1 MKRINIED
9 FFETEHCPET
19 ISQIDKQAKQ
29 FSHKKQNYFNTRT
42 KDTIYKQ
49 TFKGLLIE
57 EINKFILQKYKKLYF
72 CDIFADNS
80 RHNSDMFDLMTV
92 NGQTIDIKSWSP
104 RGTNASTKNLDY
116 EWTKKRRVDFYA
128 VFNLPTF
135 HQVKTFHFLELKH
148 TLKTIDFYGFIP
160 FKSFENQ
167 LSYYPETGF
176 VKPKAIGK
184 HQNYFYVLPD
194 KAPTNA
200 KNVVNDNFDDY
211 LNLFKPKTLFYPK
224 QSKIKL
230 KIDKNEPLSCITVT
244 TKRATQKIKERWNK
258 LHYQRLGDIHFVYQ
272 LAGDKVT
279 NYQDKKYFNWQSFMT
294 ILLKTVL
301 RNTNKQVVVHLP
313 KSLQHK
319 KQFELVYE
327 MTKYMNIWYIFDK

>member
-1 MKRINIED
+1 MKQISITD
-9 FFETEHCPET
+9 FFETEMCQEI

-29 FSHKKQNYFNTRT
+29 FSHKKQNYFSNRNK
-42 KDTIYKQ
+42 KDIYKN

-57 EINKFILQKYKKLYF
+57 EIHKFILQKYNFSYF

-116 EWTKKRRVDFYA
+116 EWTKKRRVDFYV

-135 HQVKTFHFLELKH
+135 HQIKTFHFLELKH
-148 TLKTIDFYGFIP
+148 TIKTIDFYGFIP
-160 FKSFENQ
+160 FKSFENC
-167 LSYYPETGF
+167 LSFYPETGF

-194 KAPTNA
+194 KAPANA
-200 KNVVNDNFDDY
+200 KNVVNNNFDDY
-211 LNLFKPKTLFYPK
+211 LNLFKPKTQFYPK
-224 QSKIKL
+224 QSKIKST
-230 KIDKNEPLSCITVT
+230 IDDNERQSRITVT
-244 TKRATQKIKERWNK
+244 TKQTTKKIKERWNK
-258 LHYQRLGDIHFVYQ
+258 LHYHRLGDIHFVYQ
-272 LAGDKVT
+272 LAGDTVT
-279 NYQDKKYFNWQSFMT
+279 NYQEQRHFNWQAFTS

-301 RNTNKQVVVHLP
+301 RNTPKQMIVHLP
-313 KSLQHK
+313 QSLQHK
-319 KQFELVYE
+319 KQFKQVYE